1 MYISKTMVYG
11 GVEMNYCFLCND
23 FLVQYKNTN
32 DIKTS
37 IKNYIYNNYNTLK
50 DIYFEPKKIEK
61 DKIEEII
68 KSRDYQ
74 KVLLD
79 TITNLNNIN
88 LNEVFANIINELG
101 NILNYKDINKKV
113 YVIIGLNTTTIYS
126 TKYKNEDVTVILLES
141 TLGLEENIKML
152 LAHEYTHWI
161 REKEI
166 KHDIFEQCIGERFVT
181 EGIACNFS
189 EEVVPNKPKS
199 YYTIVP
205 NTTVEWVENN
215 IETIDKFVEPELDKN
230 NMMYDFFYMFA
241 KTKIPNMP
249 VRTGYVYGYIK
260 VKEYMRKNNFK
271 IKDIVKSDWRVV
283 LNGQTYKKS
292 S

>member
-1 MYISKTMVYG
+1 MDYY
-11 GVEMNYCFLCND
+11 FLCND
-23 FLVQYKNTN
+23 FFEHYKSTEE
-32 DIKTS
+32 IKTS
-37 IKNYIYNNYNTLK
+37 IINYIHNNYDILK
-50 DIYFEPKKIEK
+50 DIYFEPKKMEQE
-61 DKIEEII
+61 KIEEII
-68 KSRDYQ
+68 DSVEYQ

-79 TITNLNNIN
+79 TITHLHNIN
-88 LNEVFANIINELG
+88 LDIVFENTVNELG
-101 NILNYKDINKKV
+101 NILDYRNIDKKI
-113 YVIIGLNTTTIYS
+113 YIIIGMNTTTIYS
-126 TKYKNEDVTVILLES
+126 TKYQNEDVTVILLES
-141 TLGLEENIKML
+141 TLGIEENIKML

-166 KHDIFEQCIGERFVT
+166 KHDIFEKCIGERFIT

-189 EEVVPNKPKS
+189 EEVVPNKQKS

-215 IETIDKFVEPELDKN
+215 LEVIDKVVEPELNKN

-271 IKDIVKSDWRVV
+271 IKDIVKSDWREV
-283 LNGQTYKKS
+283 LNG
-292 S
+292 

>member
-1 MYISKTMVYG
+1 
-11 GVEMNYCFLCND
+11 MNYCFLCND

-88 LNEVFANIINELG
+88 LNEVFANTLNELG

-260 VKEYMRKNNFK
+260 VKEYMRKNNLK
-271 IKDIVKSDWRVV
+271 IKDIIKSDWREV

>member
-1 MYISKTMVYG
+1 
-11 GVEMNYCFLCND
+11 MNYCFLCND

-79 TITNLNNIN
+79 TITNLKNIN
-88 LNEVFANIINELG
+88 LNEVFANTLNELG

-126 TKYKNEDVTVILLES
+126 TKYKNEDITVILLES

-152 LAHEYTHWI
+152 LAHEYTHWT

-189 EEVVPNKPKS
+189 EEVVPNKQKN

-215 IETIDKFVEPELDKN
+215 IETIDKVVEPELDKN

-260 VKEYMRKNNFK
+260 VKEYMRKNNLK
-271 IKDIVKSDWRVV
+271 IKDIIKSDWRVV

>member
-1 MYISKTMVYG
+1 
-11 GVEMNYCFLCND
+11 MNYCFLCND

-37 IKNYIYNNYNTLK
+37 IKNYIYNNYDTLK

-101 NILNYKDINKKV
+101 NILNYKNIDKKV

-126 TKYKNEDVTVILLES
+126 TKYKNEDITVILLES

-260 VKEYMRKNNFK
+260 VKEYMRKNNLK
-271 IKDIVKSDWRVV
+271 IKDIIKSDWRVV

>member
-1 MYISKTMVYG
+1 
-11 GVEMNYCFLCND
+11 MNYCFLCND

-88 LNEVFANIINELG
+88 LNEFFANIINELG
-101 NILNYKDINKKV
+101 NILNYKDIDKKV

-126 TKYKNEDVTVILLES
+126 TKYKNEDITVILLES

-166 KHDIFEQCIGERFVT
+166 KHDIFEQCIGERFIT
-181 EGIACNFS
+181 EGIACNLS

-260 VKEYMRKNNFK
+260 VKEYMRKNNLK
-271 IKDIVKSDWRVV
+271 IKDIIKSDWRVV

>member
-1 MYISKTMVYG
+1 
-11 GVEMNYCFLCND
+11 MNYCFLCND

-88 LNEVFANIINELG
+88 LNEFFANTLNELG

-126 TKYKNEDVTVILLES
+126 TKYKNEEVTVILLES
-141 TLGLEENIKML
+141 TFGLEENIKML

-260 VKEYMRKNNFK
+260 VKEYMRKNNLK
-271 IKDIVKSDWRVV
+271 IKDIIKSDWREV

>member
-1 MYISKTMVYG
+1 M
-11 GVEMNYCFLCND
+11 
-23 FLVQYKNTN
+23 
-32 DIKTS
+32 
-37 IKNYIYNNYNTLK
+37 
-50 DIYFEPKKIEK
+50 
-61 DKIEEII
+61 
-68 KSRDYQ
+68 
-74 KVLLD
+74 
-79 TITNLNNIN
+79 
-88 LNEVFANIINELG
+88 
-101 NILNYKDINKKV
+101 
-113 YVIIGLNTTTIYS
+113 
-126 TKYKNEDVTVILLES
+126 
-141 TLGLEENIKML
+141 GLEENIKML

-260 VKEYMRKNNFK
+260 VKEYMRKNNLK
-271 IKDIVKSDWRVV
+271 IKDIIKSDWREV

>member
-1 MYISKTMVYG
+1 
-11 GVEMNYCFLCND
+11 MNYCFLCND
-23 FLVQYKNTN
+23 FFVQYKNTN

-68 KSRDYQ
+68 KSIDYQ
-74 KVLLD
+74 KVILD

-88 LNEVFANIINELG
+88 LNEFLANIVNKLG

-166 KHDIFEQCIGERFVT
+166 KHDIFEQCIGERFIT

-215 IETIDKFVEPELDKN
+215 LEVIDKVVEPELNKN

-241 KTKIPNMP
+241 KTKIHDMP

-260 VKEYMRKNNFK
+260 VKEYMRKNDFK
-271 IKDIVKSDWRVV
+271 IKDIVKSDWREV
-283 LNGQTYKKS
+283 LNG
-292 S
+292 

>member
-1 MYISKTMVYG
+1 MYIFKTMVYG
-11 GVEMNYCFLCND
+11 GIEMNYCFLCND
-23 FLVQYKNTN
+23 FFVQYKNTN

-68 KSRDYQ
+68 KSMDYQ
-74 KVLLD
+74 KVILD
-79 TITNLNNIN
+79 TITNLKNIN
-88 LNEVFANIINELG
+88 LNEFFANIVNELG

-141 TLGLEENIKML
+141 TWGLEENIKML

-166 KHDIFEQCIGERFVT
+166 KHDIFEKCIGERFIT

-189 EEVVPNKPKS
+189 EEVVPNKQKS

-215 IETIDKFVEPELDKN
+215 LEVIDKVVEPELNKN
-230 NMMYDFFYMFA
+230 NMIY
-241 KTKIPNMP
+241 KSK
-249 VRTGYVYGYIK
+249 RVYE
-260 VKEYMRKNNFK
+260 KE
-271 IKDIVKSDWRVV
+271 
-283 LNGQTYKKS
+283 
-292 S
+292 

>member
-1 MYISKTMVYG
+1 
-11 GVEMNYCFLCND
+11 MNYCFLCND
-23 FLVQYKNTN
+23 FFVQYKNTN

-68 KSRDYQ
+68 KSIDYQ
-74 KVLLD
+74 KVILD

-88 LNEVFANIINELG
+88 LNDFLANIVNKLG

-166 KHDIFEQCIGERFVT
+166 KHDIFEQCIGERFIT
-181 EGIACNFS
+181 EGIACNLS

-260 VKEYMRKNNFK
+260 VKEYMRKNNLK
-271 IKDIVKSDWRVV
+271 IKDIIKSDWRVV

>member
-1 MYISKTMVYG
+1 MYIFKTMVYG
-11 GVEMNYCFLCND
+11 GIEMNYCFLCND
-23 FLVQYKNTN
+23 FFVEYKNTN

-37 IKNYIYNNYNTLK
+37 IKNYIYNNYNTLR

-68 KSRDYQ
+68 KSMDYQ
-74 KVLLD
+74 KVILD
-79 TITNLNNIN
+79 AITNLNNIN
-88 LNEVFANIINELG
+88 LNEFFAKIVNELG
-101 NILNYKDINKKV
+101 NILNYKDIDKKV

-166 KHDIFEQCIGERFVT
+166 KHDIFEKCIGERFIT

-189 EEVVPNKPKS
+189 EEVVPNKKKS

-215 IETIDKFVEPELDKN
+215 MEAIDKVVEPELDKN

-271 IKDIVKSDWRVV
+271 IRDIVKSDWREVF
-283 LNGQTYKKS
+283 NG
-292 S
+292 

>member
-1 MYISKTMVYG
+1 
-11 GVEMNYCFLCND
+11 MNYCFLCND

-101 NILNYKDINKKV
+101 NILNYKNIDKKV

-126 TKYKNEDVTVILLES
+126 TKYKNEDITVILLES

-181 EGIACNFS
+181 EGITCNFS

-260 VKEYMRKNNFK
+260 VKEYMRKNNLK
-271 IKDIVKSDWRVV
+271 IKDIIKSDWREV

>member
-1 MYISKTMVYG
+1 MI
-11 GVEMNYCFLCND
+11 LCND

-79 TITNLNNIN
+79 TITNLKNIN
-88 LNEVFANIINELG
+88 LNEVFANTLNELG

-126 TKYKNEDVTVILLES
+126 TKYKNEDITVILLES

-189 EEVVPNKPKS
+189 EEVVPFKPKS

-260 VKEYMRKNNFK
+260 VKEYMRKNNLK
-271 IKDIVKSDWRVV
+271 IKDIIKSDWRVV

>member
-1 MYISKTMVYG
+1 
-11 GVEMNYCFLCND
+11 MNYCFLCND

-79 TITNLNNIN
+79 TITNLKNIN
-88 LNEVFANIINELG
+88 LNEVFANTLNELG

-126 TKYKNEDVTVILLES
+126 TKYKNEDITVILLES

-152 LAHEYTHWI
+152 LAHEYTHWT

-166 KHDIFEQCIGERFVT
+166 KHDIFEQCIGERFIT

-260 VKEYMRKNNFK
+260 VKEYMRKNNLK
-271 IKDIVKSDWRVV
+271 IKDIIKSDWRVV